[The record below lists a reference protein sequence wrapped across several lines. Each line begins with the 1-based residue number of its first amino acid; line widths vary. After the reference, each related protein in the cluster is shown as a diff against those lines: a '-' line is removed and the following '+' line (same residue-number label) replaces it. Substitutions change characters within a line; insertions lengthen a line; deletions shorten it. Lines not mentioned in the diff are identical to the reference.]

1 MRLSQFF
8 LSTSKEAPAEAEL
21 VSHKLM
27 LRAGLIRRLGSGL
40 YSWMPL
46 GLRVL
51 RRVEA
56 IVREE
61 MNRAGA
67 LELYLP
73 AVQPAELWQESG
85 RWEKF
90 GPQMLKI
97 KDRHARDF
105 CFGPTHE
112 EVITDIARKEI
123 RSYRQLPVTFYQIQ
137 TKFRDEIRPRFGV
150 MRAREFIMKDAYSF
164 HADRASLEQTYG
176 TMYDAYAQIFTR
188 LGLKFR
194 AVAADTG
201 AIGGSGSHEF
211 HVLADSGED
220 AIAFCPHSDYAAN
233 IEMAEAVAPSALRP
247 QPGQALEKKSTPGVG
262 TIEAVASF
270 FNVGPDT
277 VVKTLIAQGAHGPLA
292 LLVRGDHT
300 LNEIKAAKLPEA
312 GGEVRL
318 ATDAEVRDATGASA
332 GSVGP
337 IGLNIPVIADR
348 SVSVMADFICGANQD
363 GFHLTGVNFGRD
375 LPEPTVADLRNAV
388 AGDPSPDGTGTLEV
402 CRGIEVG
409 HVFQL
414 GTKYS
419 DAMNARFLDKD
430 GVAQLFEMGCY
441 GIGVSRIVAAT
452 IEQNHDEKGI
462 IWPPS
467 MAPFVLVITPIGYHK
482 GNVVRETADK
492 LYRELT
498 QSGMDVLLD
507 DRDERPGVMFA
518 DAELIGIP
526 YRLTIGD
533 RGLKEGVLEYQ
544 GRRDLVAQKIPVNNA
559 VDFLINRWRQEL

>member
-21 VSHKLM
+21 LSHKLM

-40 YSWMPL
+40 YTWMPL
-46 GLRVL
+46 GLKVL

-67 LELYLP
+67 LELFMP

-97 KDRHARDF
+97 KDRHDRDY

-123 RSYRQLPVTFYQIQ
+123 RSYRQLPVSFYQIQ

-164 HADRASLEQTYG
+164 HADRTSLEQTYQ
-176 TMYDAYAQIFTR
+176 TMYDTYGRIFTR

-220 AIAFCPHSDYAAN
+220 AIAFCPNSDYAAN
-233 IEMAEAVAPSALRP
+233 IEMAEAIAPASPRP
-247 QPGQALEKKSTPGVG
+247 GPVKAMEKVSTPGVG
-262 TIEAVASF
+262 TIEEVVAYF
-270 FNVGPDT
+270 KTGPEHT
-277 VVKTLIAQGAHGPLA
+277 VKTLIAMGSDGPVA
-292 LLVRGDHT
+292 LLVRGDHA
-300 LNEIKAAKLPEA
+300 LNEIKATKLPEI
-312 GGEVRL
+312 GDEFRL
-318 ATDAEVRDATGASA
+318 ATEAEVRAATGASP

-337 IGLNIPVIADR
+337 VGLTIPVIADR
-348 SVSVMADFICGANQD
+348 AVIAMGDFICGAND
-363 GFHLTGVNFGRD
+363 EDYHLTGVNFGRD
-375 LPEPTVADLRNAV
+375 LPEPKVADIRNAV
-388 AGDPSPDGTGTLEV
+388 AGDPSPDGVGTLEL

-419 DAMNARFLDKD
+419 QALSATFLDKD
-430 GVAQLFEMGCY
+430 GKSQVLEMGCY
-441 GIGVSRIVAAT
+441 GIGVSRIVAAA

-462 IWPPS
+462 IWPQT
-467 MAPFVLVITPIGYHK
+467 MAPFLLVITPIGYQK
-482 GNVVRETADK
+482 NKVVNETADK

-498 QSGMDVLLD
+498 EAGVEVLLD

-526 YRLTIGD
+526 HRLTIGD
-533 RGLKEGVLEYQ
+533 RGLQEGVLEYQ
-544 GRRDLVAQKIPVNNA
+544 NRRDAAAQKIPVTNA
-559 VDFLINRWRQEL
+559 IDFLLEKLKQR

>member
-1 MRLSQFF
+1 
-8 LSTSKEAPAEAEL
+8 
-21 VSHKLM
+21 
-27 LRAGLIRRLGSGL
+27 
-40 YSWMPL
+40 
-46 GLRVL
+46 
-51 RRVEA
+51 
-56 IVREE
+56 
-61 MNRAGA
+61 
-67 LELYLP
+67 
-73 AVQPAELWQESG
+73 
-85 RWEKF
+85 
-90 GPQMLKI
+90 
-97 KDRHARDF
+97 
-105 CFGPTHE
+105 
-112 EVITDIARKEI
+112 
-123 RSYRQLPVTFYQIQ
+123 
-137 TKFRDEIRPRFGV
+137 
-150 MRAREFIMKDAYSF
+150 
-164 HADRASLEQTYG
+164 
-176 TMYDAYAQIFTR
+176 
-188 LGLKFR
+188 
-194 AVAADTG
+194 
-201 AIGGSGSHEF
+201 
-211 HVLADSGED
+211 
-220 AIAFCPHSDYAAN
+220 
-233 IEMAEAVAPSALRP
+233 
-247 QPGQALEKKSTPGVG
+247 
-262 TIEAVASF
+262 
-270 FNVGPDT
+270 NVGPDT
-277 VVKTLIAQGAHGPLA
+277 AVKTLIAQGAHGPLA

-312 GGEVRL
+312 DGELRL

-348 SVSVMADFICGANQD
+348 SVSVMADFICGANED
-363 GFHLTGVNFGRD
+363 GFHLSGVNFGRD
-375 LPEPTVADLRNAV
+375 LPEPKVADLRNAV
-388 AGDPSPDGTGTLEV
+388 AGDPSPDGKGTLEV

-430 GVAQLFEMGCY
+430 GVAQPFEMGCY

-462 IWPPS
+462 IWPRS
-467 MAPFVLVITPIGYHK
+467 MAPFLLVITPIGYHK

-544 GRRDLVAQKIPVNNA
+544 GRRDVVAQKIPVGDA
-559 VDFLINRWRQEL
+559 VDFLINQWRQEL